1 MNMYFIETERLKIRR
16 LSISDLDNIKETLED
31 PLAMYAYEGA
41 FSDEETEAWLKRQLD
56 RYQEYGLGLWA
67 VEDKVTSEFLGQC
80 GLTYQPWKG
89 EKVLEIGYL
98 FNRRHWGKGYAIEA
112 AKSTKEYAFSTLG
125 AKEVCSIIRDTNT
138 PSMRVAIRN
147 GMLPRDTSIKH
158 YRDLDMLH
166 IRFVA
171 EKFL

>member
-1 MNMYFIETERLKIRR
+1 MKVREISAEERDKIEGRLRKN
-16 LSISDLDNIKETLED
+16 STAK
-31 PLAMYAYEGA
+31 
-41 FSDEETEAWLKRQLD
+41 
-56 RYQEYGLGLWA
+56 
-67 VEDKVTSEFLGQC
+67 
-80 GLTYQPWKG
+80 KG
-89 EKVLEIGYL
+89 EKVLEIGSL
-98 FNRRHWGKGYAIEA
+98 FNRRHGGKGYAMEA

-171 EKFL
+171 EKVL

>member
-1 MNMYFIETERLKIRR
+1 M
-16 LSISDLDNIKETLED
+16 
-31 PLAMYAYEGA
+31 
-41 FSDEETEAWLKRQLD
+41 
-56 RYQEYGLGLWA
+56 
-67 VEDKVTSEFLGQC
+67 
-80 GLTYQPWKG
+80 
-89 EKVLEIGYL
+89 
-98 FNRRHWGKGYAIEA
+98 EA

-171 EKFL
+171 EKVL